1 MDEIEG
7 LLYKNSNLSLS
18 QKLEKS
24 RAELLDLTARNRLLN
39 IPKSK
44 TTKFLEVVN
53 ERSDILFK
61 MLFEEGK
68 SFTFLH
74 GREDKKTD
82 ESNDNSETDSES
94 EDIIFLD
101 DSETN
106 HNDTKLQTKLTPKT
120 LQKKLLDLY
129 YDSKTLEEEQGVNIL
144 FLSLGSLK
152 WIDPNNKANIRH
164 APILL
169 LPVELMRAKAGER
182 FKIKVR
188 DDDIISNLS
197 LETFLS
203 RVHQITLPTLN
214 IDDKFY
220 LTDYFT
226 EIKKTISLKEGWE
239 VLENEVNL
247 GLFSYAKFMMYTDLD
262 PDNWPPDS
270 KITDQESIKCLLE
283 TGFSSG
289 ELISDDIV
297 IDSVIPPREMLHIL
311 DSDSSQTLA
320 IHEIRNGKSLVIQ
333 GPPGTG
339 KSQTIA
345 NIIASAVADGKKVLF
360 VAEKMAAL
368 EVVKRRL
375 DQAGVGDAC
384 LELHSNKTNKRA
396 FLEELKRVWELGSP
410 RGEFPDTLVNNLTE
424 SRDILN
430 NHPTRIHKT
439 YMPSGLTPYKVMAQ
453 LVRLRQ
459 SGFDPNNYKLDG
471 YESWSDDDF
480 AKRHALIDELI
491 ERISDIGIPD
501 SHPWN
506 GIDRT
511 EILPSEVE
519 RLTASLTNL
528 KSEISDSIEESINL
542 SKLTNE
548 AYHMGSLKELQE
560 FILIAELINSAP
572 NLSPESLSSPL

>member
-1 MDEIEG
+1 M
-7 LLYKNSNLSLS
+7 
-18 QKLEKS
+18 
-24 RAELLDLTARNRLLN
+24 
-39 IPKSK
+39 
-44 TTKFLEVVN
+44 EVVN

-270 KITDQESIKCLLE
+270 KNHR
-283 TGFSSG
+283 SG
-289 ELISDDIV
+289 INKVSF
-297 IDSVIPPREMLHIL
+297 RNRIL
-311 DSDSSQTLA
+311 
-320 IHEIRNGKSLVIQ
+320 
-333 GPPGTG
+333 
-339 KSQTIA
+339 
-345 NIIASAVADGKKVLF
+345 
-360 VAEKMAAL
+360 
-368 EVVKRRL
+368 
-375 DQAGVGDAC
+375 
-384 LELHSNKTNKRA
+384 
-396 FLEELKRVWELGSP
+396 
-410 RGEFPDTLVNNLTE
+410 
-424 SRDILN
+424 
-430 NHPTRIHKT
+430 
-439 YMPSGLTPYKVMAQ
+439 
-453 LVRLRQ
+453 
-459 SGFDPNNYKLDG
+459 
-471 YESWSDDDF
+471 
-480 AKRHALIDELI
+480 
-491 ERISDIGIPD
+491 
-501 SHPWN
+501 
-506 GIDRT
+506 
-511 EILPSEVE
+511 
-519 RLTASLTNL
+519 
-528 KSEISDSIEESINL
+528 
-542 SKLTNE
+542 
-548 AYHMGSLKELQE
+548 
-560 FILIAELINSAP
+560 
-572 NLSPESLSSPL
+572 